1 MIKEDG
7 GNSMEEQV
15 AQQLQQVGGLADTIL
30 AFAVKYGV
38 QILGALFI
46 LFLMLQFGGF
56 AARRVQR
63 IAERRG
69 VDFTLARFFGAVVKI
84 GIVIVAIVIAL
95 GNLGIELAPIIAFLG
110 AGALGAA
117 VAMQGVL
124 SNYIAGLAIILTRPF
139 VLGNTIAVQGY
150 SGVVK
155 DIGFAATV
163 LEGEDGERITI
174 PNRDIVGQVIVNSDE
189 QRLVETRIAVENDT
203 DVPRATATLRD
214 MLAGF
219 PGVAVKPAPQIGVH
233 GFTYGGIILGL
244 RFWVPSRRYYQTRYA
259 VNEAAIAALRGAGI
273 RPMPATALSVAGER
287 LDTDTGST
295 PLSRS

>member
-30 AFAVKYGV
+30 AFTVKYGV

-189 QRLVETRIAVENDT
+189 QRLVETRIAVETDT

>member
-1 MIKEDG
+1 
-7 GNSMEEQV
+7 MEEQV

>member
-1 MIKEDG
+1 MED
-7 GNSMEEQV
+7 QV
-15 AQQLQQVGGLADTIL
+15 AAQLQQVGSLADAIL
-30 AFAVKYGV
+30 AFAVKYGL

-56 AARRVQR
+56 AAKRVQR

-84 GIVIVAIVIAL
+84 AILIVAIVVAL

-124 SNYIAGLAIILTRPF
+124 SNYIAELAIILSRPF

-189 QRLVETRIAVENDT
+189 QRLVETRIAVASDS
-203 DVPRATATLRD
+203 DAARATATLKA
-214 MLAGF
+214 MLARF
-219 PGVAVKPAPQIGVH
+219 PEVAARPSPQIGVH

-244 RFWVPSRRYYQTRYA
+244 RFWVPSRRYYQTRYG
-259 VNEAAIAALRGAGI
+259 VNEAALAALREAGI
-273 RPMPATALSVAGER
+273 RPMPASAISVAGER
-287 LDTDTGST
+287 LDMDTGST
-295 PLSRS
+295 PLSRG